1 MVYKRR
7 NTVFR
12 ITALFMSL
20 IMLITVSPII
30 SLASSNFSGYSI
42 FKAQGNNDFAEYL
55 ADALSKGENRIGLGI
70 HIQNVSNVE
79 ITSAL
84 KSIEGRRV
92 KAKKKKM
99 YLSKPTP
106 RIIGSKNQNPEKRT
120 FVFKEGSDIRVWTVK
135 FDDPNLELIIQ
146 PNAKVVFEE
155 CIFSNT
161 IKNYGEVTFK
171 RRCKFETGKIEN
183 YGKVFYANNQT
194 QRPENI
200 AQQADAKLKC
210 EAFSKKFTVGQAV
223 NETVIIKTL
232 DNKNTSIEEIG
243 FLNGDNQLI
252 QEFNG
257 VKLELENNQCKMSGT
272 PEFALK
278 YRVQA
283 TVIPEGETER
293 IKEVLSFDVEKLY
306 EDKDNAYCVI
316 EENKKDGDDFKD
328 YFNEAVRKNFTRIK
342 LGRNI
347 KNVGEVNITKPV
359 KYIEGANTERKNG
372 KIYISGATYRAI
384 GEKDSSSKGKIVF
397 KSDVKVDVY
406 GIYFQNKDVEVI
418 IEQGADVGF
427 ERCHFSNTI
436 TNYGEAYFKKCE
448 FKTNEIANYGYA
460 KYKKM
465 NEPKNI
471 AQDIDYKL
479 VSDTFSKDFTVGKEI
494 DEKIAVVTNKNKS
507 VSIEKIGFLKELSSE
522 ETLTKI
528 SGMKI
533 EEKDRVYSLKGK
545 PVKEGKYYVKITAL
559 PNGGGK
565 SISTVFTLY
574 VKEADI
580 LGNEYCVMPDKIK
593 NPDDFKAYLEEAE
606 GFDSTCIRLGRDITK
621 VSEANISSKL
631 VLIEGNSIKKKGSQL
646 YLSGATPRS
655 IGSKENNEKGKIVFP
670 KDATIAVKGI
680 NFDSENVDIV
690 IEEGADVWFNRCSFA
705 HTPTNYGKAHF
716 RKCEFKTGQIADYG
730 KASYEKTKKPTNIA
744 EAKTKLVCTSF
755 DKKFKVNKYFEEELK
770 VTTDKNERVNINK
783 VEFLKDD
790 NTTTSYLNGLSI
802 QGYSGS
808 WFISGKAGVAGAYKV
823 KIAATVP
830 TGEKVEQVFI
840 LTVEPADI
848 PVPEF
853 EIDSSALEDNELKGE
868 EEKALDKKVLKLS
881 GKDADK
887 AEFKEVEV
895 YDISGYSPI
904 KVEDVKDGLGLL
916 LTVADNKKTVDIEG
930 TPTAKL
936 AKGKYKITVKATAQ
950 GLDNPKTLD
959 IKLNIKAKPEELRL
973 ISDISE
979 KVLRVNERIENGG
992 FYIKD
997 SLSNQVTI
1005 KEIKFLVGADKMES
1019 VDGITLQNDNGAL
1032 LLIGTP
1038 EKEGA
1043 YRIYVE
1049 AESNDGKSLKAE
1061 FTFNVQA
1068 ALPNLD
1074 DVVLVSDLSGRIFEQ
1089 NKKITNESFEV
1100 KDSRG
1105 YYVEVK
1111 SLKFASNNEPA
1122 LDGMYLLEQEGLL
1135 AITGT
1140 PNKAGEY
1147 IVKIVA
1153 KTREDK
1159 ELTGDIKFEVKQEE
1173 APVNPGEQPKPEPN
1187 PNSNPNPEP
1196 EFVPPVS
1203 APDTSYDNNV
1213 FIAPLP
1219 VEEVKTADTATEIND
1234 TQTPLSSV
1242 KTRLVKPSN
1251 IEAKIGDKRIKVSYG
1266 NEIKTITSD
1275 VPIFM
1280 KGSTPMLPLRAV
1292 AEAAGFDVTWNKGRK
1307 VILKKGNNKV
1317 VIYLK
1322 TDMMYIGDDEVGIK
1336 INPIIKERRVFLPV
1350 TEITK
1355 ALMMKTSDF
1364 KIIQVK

>member
-1 MVYKRR
+1 
-7 NTVFR
+7 
-12 ITALFMSL
+12 
-20 IMLITVSPII
+20 
-30 SLASSNFSGYSI
+30 
-42 FKAQGNNDFAEYL
+42 
-55 ADALSKGENRIGLGI
+55 
-70 HIQNVSNVE
+70 
-79 ITSAL
+79 
-84 KSIEGRRV
+84 
-92 KAKKKKM
+92 
-99 YLSKPTP
+99 
-106 RIIGSKNQNPEKRT
+106 
-120 FVFKEGSDIRVWTVK
+120 
-135 FDDPNLELIIQ
+135 
-146 PNAKVVFEE
+146 
-155 CIFSNT
+155 
-161 IKNYGEVTFK
+161 
-171 RRCKFETGKIEN
+171 
-183 YGKVFYANNQT
+183 
-194 QRPENI
+194 
-200 AQQADAKLKC
+200 
-210 EAFSKKFTVGQAV
+210 
-223 NETVIIKTL
+223 
-232 DNKNTSIEEIG
+232 
-243 FLNGDNQLI
+243 
-252 QEFNG
+252 
-257 VKLELENNQCKMSGT
+257 MSG
-272 PEFALK
+272 
-278 YRVQA
+278 
-283 TVIPEGETER
+283 
-293 IKEVLSFDVEKLY
+293 
-306 EDKDNAYCVI
+306 
-316 EENKKDGDDFKD
+316 
-328 YFNEAVRKNFTRIK
+328 
-342 LGRNI
+342 
-347 KNVGEVNITKPV
+347 
-359 KYIEGANTERKNG
+359 
-372 KIYISGATYRAI
+372 
-384 GEKDSSSKGKIVF
+384 
-397 KSDVKVDVY
+397 
-406 GIYFQNKDVEVI
+406 
-418 IEQGADVGF
+418 
-427 ERCHFSNTI
+427 
-436 TNYGEAYFKKCE
+436 
-448 FKTNEIANYGYA
+448 
-460 KYKKM
+460 
-465 NEPKNI
+465 
-471 AQDIDYKL
+471 
-479 VSDTFSKDFTVGKEI
+479 
-494 DEKIAVVTNKNKS
+494 
-507 VSIEKIGFLKELSSE
+507 E

-533 EEKDRVYSLKGK
+533 EEKDGVYSLKGK
-545 PVKEGKYYVKITAL
+545 PVKDGKYYIKITAL
-559 PNGGGK
+559 PKGGDK

-606 GFDSTCIRLGRDITK
+606 GLDSTCIRLGRDITK
-621 VSEANISSKL
+621 VSEANISSKV

-655 IGSKENNEKGKIVFP
+655 IGSKENKEKGKIVFQ
-670 KDATIAVKGI
+670 KGATIAVKGI

-690 IEEGADVWFNRCSFA
+690 IEEGADVWFSRCSFA

-716 RKCEFKTGQIADYG
+716 KKCEFKTGQIANYG
-730 KASYEKTKKPTNIA
+730 NASYEKTKKPTNIA

-770 VTTDKNERVNINK
+770 VTTDKNDRVLINK
-783 VEFLKDD
+783 AEFLKDD

-802 QGYSGS
+802 QGYFGS
-808 WFISGKAGVAGAYKV
+808 WFINGKATVAGEYKV

-830 TGEKVEQVFI
+830 TGEKVEQIFI

-848 PVPEF
+848 PVAKF

-868 EEKALDKKVLKLS
+868 EEKVLDKKVLKLS

-887 AEFKEVEV
+887 AEFTEVNV

-904 KVEDVKDGLGLL
+904 KVEDVKDGLGLI

-959 IKLNIKAKPEELRL
+959 IKLNITAKPEELRL

-979 KVLRVNERIENGG
+979 KVLRVNERIENGS

-997 SLSNQVTI
+997 SLNNQVTI

-1019 VDGITLQNDNGAL
+1019 IDGITLQNDNGGL
-1032 LLIGTP
+1032 SLIGTP
-1038 EKEGA
+1038 KKEGA

-1049 AESNDGKSLKAE
+1049 AESKGGKSLKAE

-1089 NKKITNESFEV
+1089 NKKITNESFVV

-1111 SLKFASNNEPA
+1111 SLKFASNNGPT
-1122 LDGMYLLEQEGLL
+1122 LDGMYLLEQEGLF

-1159 ELTGDIKFEVKQEE
+1159 ELTGDIKFEVKKEE
-1173 APVNPGEQPKPEPN
+1173 APVNPGEQPKPETP
-1187 PNSNPNPEP
+1187 
-1196 EFVPPVS
+1196 VP
-1203 APDTSYDNNV
+1203 APDTSYDNNT

-1242 KTRLVKPSN
+1242 DTQLVKPSN

-1275 VPIFM
+1275 VPTFM
-1280 KGSTPMLPLRAV
+1280 KKGMPMLPVRAV
-1292 AEAAGFDVTWNKGRK
+1292 AKAAGFDVAWNKKARK
-1307 VILKKGNNKV
+1307 VILKRGKDKV
-1317 VIYLK
+1317 VINLK
-1322 TDMMYIGDDEVGIK
+1322 TNMMYIGDDKVGIK
-1336 INPIIKERRVFLPV
+1336 IKPVSKERRVFLPFD
-1350 TEITK
+1350 EITK

>member
-1 MVYKRR
+1 MIYKRR
-7 NTVFR
+7 NTVLR

-120 FVFKEGSDIRVWTVK
+120 FVFKEGSDILVRTVK

-146 PNAKVVFEE
+146 PNANVVFEE

-171 RRCKFETGKIEN
+171 RKCKFETGKIEN
-183 YGKVFYANNQT
+183 YGKAVYANNQI

-272 PEFALK
+272 PESALK

-283 TVIPEGETER
+283 TVIPDGETER

-306 EDKDNAYCVI
+306 EDKDNAYCII

-328 YFNEAVRKNFTRIK
+328 YFNEAVRKNFTGIK

-347 KNVGEVNITKPV
+347 KNVSEVNITKPV
-359 KYIEGANTERKNG
+359 KYIEGAKTERKNG

-436 TNYGEAYFKKCE
+436 TNYGKAYFKKCE
-448 FKTNEIANYGYA
+448 FKTGEIANYGDA
-460 KYKKM
+460 DYKKTDK
-465 NEPKNI
+465 PKNI

-479 VSDTFSKDFTVGKEI
+479 ISDTFSKDFTVGKEI
-494 DEKIAVVTNKNKS
+494 DEKIAVVTNKNNP
-507 VSIEKIGFLKELSSE
+507 VSIEKIGFLKEMSGE

-533 EEKDRVYSLKGK
+533 EEKDGVYSLKGK
-545 PVKEGKYYVKITAL
+545 PVKDGKYYIKITAL
-559 PNGGGK
+559 PKGGDK

-606 GFDSTCIRLGRDITK
+606 GLNSTCIRLGRDITK
-621 VSEANISSKL
+621 VSEVNISSKV

-655 IGSKENNEKGKIVFP
+655 IGSKENKEKGKIVFQ
-670 KDATIAVKGI
+670 KGASIAVKGI
-680 NFDSENVDIV
+680 NFDSENVDII

-730 KASYEKTKKPTNIA
+730 NASYEKTEKPKNIA

-755 DKKFKVNKYFEEELK
+755 DKKFKVNKSFEEELK
-770 VTTDKNERVNINK
+770 VTTDKNDRVNINK

-802 QGYSGS
+802 INYGS
-808 WFISGKAGVAGAYKV
+808 WIISGKAGVAGEYKV

-830 TGEKVEQVFI
+830 TGEKVEQIFI

-868 EEKALDKKVLKLS
+868 EEKALDKKVLKFS

-887 AEFKEVEV
+887 AEFTEVEV

-979 KVLRVNERIENGG
+979 KVLRVNERIENGS

-997 SLSNQVTI
+997 SLNNQVTI
-1005 KEIKFLVGADKMES
+1005 KEIKFLAGADKMES
-1019 VDGITLQNDNGAL
+1019 IDGITLQNDNGAL
-1032 LLIGTP
+1032 SLIGTP
-1038 EKEGA
+1038 KKEGA

-1089 NKKITNESFEV
+1089 NKKITNESFVV

-1159 ELTGDIKFEVKQEE
+1159 ELTGDIKFEVKKEE
-1173 APVNPGEQPKPEPN
+1173 APVNPGEQPKPETP
-1187 PNSNPNPEP
+1187 
-1196 EFVPPVS
+1196 VP

-1275 VPIFM
+1275 VPVFM
-1280 KGSTPMLPLRAV
+1280 KKGMPMLPVRAV

-1322 TDMMYIGDDEVGIK
+1322 TNMMYIGDDEVGIK
-1336 INPIIKERRVFLPV
+1336 IKPVSKERRVFLPFDD
-1350 TEITK
+1350 ITK